1 MHRLMKIT
9 FLGAAG
15 GVTGSKHLITTGE
28 KKILLECGMFQ
39 GRRRE
44 AYEKNKELPFDATDI
59 DAVILSH
66 AHIDHSGLLP
76 LLVKNGFHG
85 PIHMTSGTAAV
96 LEPLLMDAAA
106 IQAEDAA
113 YYRKSHSDDAD
124 IMEPLYSGDDV
135 HKMLSLI
142 HTHDREKTFR
152 VADAADV
159 TFYNA
164 GHILGSAQIHLRAD
178 GKELFFTGDLGS
190 RGKKILTDPVRAPHA
205 DIMVTESTYGG
216 RFHKDRNKT
225 RDELGKIIRDT
236 YARRGK
242 VIIPSF
248 ALERTQEVLY
258 DLHRLFDLGKIP
270 QIPVFLDSP
279 LAIAFTE
286 IFAKHT
292 DAFDEETH
300 EFFLSQKK
308 NPFSFSALRFTR
320 KTGDSKRL
328 NARKKPAIIIAGS
341 GMCEGGRVRH
351 HLLHNIEDPRATIL
365 IVGYQAEHTLGRKIV
380 EGQKHVTI
388 LDQRVKVN
396 ARVESLGG
404 YSAHGDQKELVA
416 NVVETPGIK
425 KIFIVHGDDE
435 QSKTLGHVL
444 HKVSPDWEIT
454 IPKVNKTFLL

>member
-1 MHRLMKIT
+1 MKIT

-15 GVTGSKHLITTGE
+15 DVTGSKHLLTIGD
-28 KKILLECGMFQ
+28 KKILLECGMYQ

-44 AYEKNKELPFDATDI
+44 AYERNKELPFDATTI

-76 LLVKNGFHG
+76 LLVKNGFKG
-85 PIHMTSGTAAV
+85 PIHMTRGTAAV
-96 LEPLLMDAAA
+96 LAPLLMDAAA
-106 IQAEDAA
+106 IQAEDVA
-113 YYRKSHSDDAD
+113 YFKKSHPESTDV
-124 IMEPLYSGDDV
+124 MEPLYSGQDV
-135 HKMLSLI
+135 HAMLSRI
-142 HTHDREKTFR
+142 RPHDRETPFR
-152 VADAADV
+152 VADAADI

-164 GHILGSAQIHLRAD
+164 GHILGSAQIHVRAD
-178 GKELFFTGDLGS
+178 DTELFFTGDLGS

-258 DLHRLFDLGKIP
+258 DLHRLFDLGRIP

-286 IFAKHT
+286 IFAQHT

-300 EFFLSQKK
+300 EFFLSHKK
-308 NPFSFSALRFTR
+308 NPFSFNGLRLCRT
-320 KTGDSKRL
+320 TGESKRL

-351 HLLHNIEDPRATIL
+351 HLLHNIADPHSTIL
-365 IVGYQAEHTLGRKIV
+365 IVGYQAKHTLGRKIV
-380 EGQKHVTI
+380 EGQEHVTI
-388 LDQRVKVN
+388 LDQRVRVK
-396 ARVESLGG
+396 ARIESLGG

-416 NVVETPGIK
+416 NIVETPGVK
-425 KIFIVHGDDE
+425 KIFIVHGEDE
-435 QSKTLGHVL
+435 QSEILGNVL
-444 HKVSPDWEIT
+444 HKISPNYEIT
-454 IPKVNKTFLL
+454 IPKPNKTFLL

>member
-1 MHRLMKIT
+1 MKIT

-15 GVTGSKHLITTGE
+15 GVTGSKHLITIGE

-39 GRRRE
+39 GRRKE
-44 AYEKNKELPFDATDI
+44 AYEKNKVLPFDATKI

-85 PIHMTSGTAAV
+85 SIHMTPGTADV
-96 LEPLLMDAAA
+96 LEPLLMDSAA

-113 YYRKSHSDDAD
+113 YYSKKDHHDDTLP
-124 IMEPLYSGDDV
+124 IKPLYNDDDV
-135 HKMLSLI
+135 HKMLSMI
-142 HTHDREKTFR
+142 RTHDREKTFR
-152 VADAADV
+152 VADTADV

-178 GKELFFTGDLGS
+178 GKEIFFTGDLGS

-205 DIMVTESTYGG
+205 DIMITESTYGG

-236 YARRGK
+236 YARHGK

-286 IFAKHT
+286 IFARHT

-300 EFFLSQKK
+300 EFFLSRKK
-308 NPFSFSALRFTR
+308 NPFSFGALRLSR
-320 KTGDSKRL
+320 NVGDSKRL
-328 NARKKPAIIIAGS
+328 NASKKPAIIIAGS

-351 HLLHNIEDPRATIL
+351 HLLHNIEDPRTTVL
-365 IVGYQAEHTLGRKIV
+365 IVGYQAQHTLGRKIV
-380 EGQKHVTI
+380 EGQKHVMI
-388 LDQRVKVN
+388 LNQRVKVN
-396 ARVESLGG
+396 ARIETLGG

-416 NVVETPGIK
+416 NIVETPGIK

-435 QSKTLGHVL
+435 QSKILGNVL
-444 HKVSPDWEIT
+444 HKVSPDWEIK
-454 IPKVNKTFLL
+454 IPKPEKTFLL